1 MNSSTHFL
9 DLARP
14 WLTQKTV
21 AWPVLPSSFLHKE
34 QAFSLKAFDLP
45 ILLIRSAEGNLS
57 AHLDRCPHRHVS
69 FFSAGQPPAV
79 QGGTVTCPYH
89 LQSFDQSGQCI
100 RSIHDSHPPNE
111 HLVNLT
117 VFEASGF
124 IWMPVNRALF
134 KGDRPRQF
142 TEAEIEDLK
151 QSLILPKEFDQ
162 GLNDPK
168 RFDCRDLFSY
178 LYPLGP
184 WQIVITSA
192 IDHTHG
198 FQVHQIAR
206 VVHRLRRWLGQETLS
221 GMHMVCDDHEKS
233 VLVTYQQY
241 ADSLDAY
248 WKVGCAPNLWLNK
261 LGNELYIAVIF
272 VPETA
277 QSTRMYGSLYIGK
290 EWCFLLENHPM
301 MTKLREL
308 SITNST
314 EDQPFIESQTH
325 YLKPG
330 QLPIGNASVN
340 DSPVYHFFKYFEEI
354 TGERVDFHHKP
365 KVSDLFPLNNDP

>member
-1 MNSSTHFL
+1 MNSLKTVL
-9 DLARP
+9 DLSRP
-14 WLTQKTV
+14 WLTEKTV
-21 AWPVLPSSFLHKE
+21 SWPVLPSVFLRKE
-34 QAFSLKAFDLP
+34 QAFRLKAFDLP
-45 ILLIRSAEGNLS
+45 ILLIRSAEGTLS

-69 FFSAGQPPAV
+69 FFSAGQAPIV
-79 QGGTVTCPYH
+79 QGDTVTCPYH
-89 LQSFDQSGQCI
+89 LQSFDQSGRCV

-117 VFEASGF
+117 VFESSGF

-134 KGDRPRQF
+134 NGDRPRQF
-142 TEAEIEDLK
+142 SEAEIEALK
-151 QSLILPKEFDQ
+151 QSLTLPQEFDQ
-162 GLNDPK
+162 GLNDLK
-168 RFDCRDLFSY
+168 RFDCCDLFSY

-206 VVHRLRRWLGQETLS
+206 VVHRLRRWFGQETLS
-221 GMHMVCDDHEKS
+221 GMHMVCDDVENS

-241 ADSLDAY
+241 ADSLEAY

-277 QSTRMYGSLYIGK
+277 KSTRMYGSLYVGT
-290 EWCFLLENHPM
+290 EWRFLLENHPM

-314 EDQPFIESQTH
+314 EDQPFIESQAA
-325 YLKPG
+325 YLKSG
-330 QLPIGNASVN
+330 QIPIGNASVN
-340 DSPVYHFFKYFEEI
+340 DSPVYHFFKYLEVM
-354 TGERVDFHHKP
+354 TGGT
-365 KVSDLFPLNNDP
+365 SGFP